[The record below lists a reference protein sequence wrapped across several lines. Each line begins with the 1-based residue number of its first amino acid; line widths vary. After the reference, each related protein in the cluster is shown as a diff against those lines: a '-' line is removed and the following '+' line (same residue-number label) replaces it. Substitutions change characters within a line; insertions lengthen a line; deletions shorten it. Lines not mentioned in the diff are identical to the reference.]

1 MNNLT
6 FADVL
11 QQAVDSILSTVHTCL
26 PGKIEKYDYET
37 QKADVKPLLK
47 RKFEDGDIIELPV
60 LTDVPVI
67 MPRSSKASIMFPIKK
82 GDLVLLLFS
91 ERAIGDW
98 LINGGLVD
106 PISSR
111 RFDLSD
117 AIAIPG
123 LYPFTEKSPAQNADD
138 LQIKNDESTIT
149 LRQDGTMLLEGK
161 GTIEMLSSGTVEIN
175 GSNLTVDK

>member
-6 FADVL
+6 LADIL
-11 QQAVDSILSTVHTCL
+11 QQAMDSVLSTVHTCL
-26 PGKIEKYDYET
+26 PGRIEKYDYVT
-37 QKADVKPLLK
+37 QKAEVKPLLK
-47 RKFEDGDIIELPV
+47 RKFDDGDEIELPV

-67 MPRSSKASIMFPIKK
+67 MPRSSIASITFPIKK

-98 LINGGLVD
+98 LINGGMVT
-106 PISSR
+106 PISER

-123 LYPFTEKSPAQNADD
+123 LYPFNEDSPTVNADD
-138 LQIKNDESTIT
+138 LQIKNDKATIT

-161 GTIEMLSSGTVEIN
+161 GTIEMLSSGTIEIN
-175 GSNLTVDK
+175 GSNLTVGA